1 MLIKKFL
8 CILIVLWIA
17 GCAHQQVGQKYDY
30 AKFRS
35 ENPHSI
41 LIVPVINHSVD
52 IDAPNYFL
60 SSISQ
65 PIAERGYYV
74 FPVNMVKEVMNDD
87 GLSDADMV
95 HGGDPRR
102 LAQIFGADS
111 VMYISINRWDAR
123 YIVLSTT
130 VTVELDYQLK
140 SGKTG
145 EVLWKNKQVIAYSP
159 QNNNSGGNP
168 LASLIAS
175 AITAAMEKAAPNYMP
190 LARQA
195 NARAIGTAGQ
205 GLPAGPYDPQFM
217 KDVTAF

>member
-1 MLIKKFL
+1 MPIKKLL
-8 CILIVLWIA
+8 CILAVLWIT
-17 GCAHQQVGQKYDY
+17 GCAHHQVEKKYDY

-41 LIVPVINHSVD
+41 LIVPVINRSVD

-95 HGGDPRR
+95 HGGDPKR

-145 EVLWKNKQVIAYSP
+145 AVLWKNKQVIAYSP
-159 QNNNSGGNP
+159 QNNNGGGNP
-168 LASLIAS
+168 LAALIAS

-217 KDVTAF
+217 KDVAAF

>member
-1 MLIKKFL
+1 MLIKKLL
-8 CILIVLWIA
+8 CAVVVLWVT
-17 GCAHQQVGQKYDY
+17 GCAHQQAAKYDY
-30 AKFRS
+30 TQFRS

-52 IDAPNYFL
+52 VDAPNYFL
-60 SSISQ
+60 SSISG

-74 FPVNMVKEVMNDD
+74 FPVNMVREVMNDD
-87 GLSDADMV
+87 GLFDADMV
-95 HGGDPRR
+95 HSGDPTR

-140 SGKTG
+140 SGKSG
-145 EVLWKNKQVIAYSP
+145 DVLWKNKQVIVYSP
-159 QNNNSGGNP
+159 QNNSGGNA
-168 LASLIAS
+168 LASLIAA
-175 AITAAMEKAAPNYMP
+175 AIAAAIEKATPSYMP
-190 LARQA
+190 LARRA
-195 NARAIGTAGQ
+195 NAQAIGTAGH

-217 KDVTAF
+217 KDVAAF

>member
-1 MLIKKFL
+1 MLIKK
-8 CILIVLWIA
+8 LICLAAVLWIS
-17 GCAHQQVGQKYDY
+17 GCAHQQAAKYDY

-41 LIVPVINHSVD
+41 LIVPVVNRSVD
-52 IDAPNYFL
+52 VDAPNYFL

-74 FPVNMVKEVMNDD
+74 FPVNMVREVMNDD

-95 HGGDPRR
+95 HGGDPKR

-175 AITAAMEKAAPNYMP
+175 AIAAAIEKAAPNYMP